1 MLAGTSTAM
10 LVGTYWKKI
19 LSAFP
24 LPSALLGI
32 ENFFLCMF
40 FRAQEGFHVPVGLKK
55 DFHTRGFSCSGGTE
69 KGFSCSGGTEKKDFH
84 VPVGLK
90 KDFHVPVGLKKG
102 GYELLRF
109 GEKPVK

>member
-1 MLAGTSTAM
+1 M
-10 LVGTYWKKI
+10 LVGTCWKKI
-19 LSAFP
+19 LSAFL
-24 LPSALLGI
+24 LP
-32 ENFFLCMF
+32 CMF
-40 FRAQEGFHVPVGLKK
+40 FQAQEG
-55 DFHTRGFSCSGGTE
+55 
-69 KGFSCSGGTEKKDFH
+69 FH